1 MNGNWHKE
9 ACPKRAEIKI
19 TRQDLLYDIANR
31 AYVIAD
37 AAGEKAGH
45 AVHLIK
51 DIVEDGNID
60 VVSSILSL
68 AHAECLEALY
78 PYSQKEVSSAEIGR
92 EEREDYNISLLLPD
106 KFSETTLRL
115 VSSLAREY
123 MTCLVL
129 REWLAMI
136 VPELSAIWGERAMTL
151 RDRIRTALVS
161 RRAALR
167 RKIKPF

>member
-19 TRQDLLYDIANR
+19 TRQELLYDIANR

-37 AAGEKAGH
+37 ATGEKAGH
-45 AVHLIK
+45 AAHLIK

-60 VVSSILSL
+60 VVSNILSL
-68 AHAECLEALY
+68 AHAECL
-78 PYSQKEVSSAEIGR
+78 KEVSSTEIRR

-106 KFSETTLRL
+106 KFSETTLQL

-123 MTCLVL
+123 MGSLVL
-129 REWLAMI
+129 REWLAMT
-136 VPELSAIWGERAMTL
+136 VPELSAIWGERAMAL